1 MISGSGSILPRFFVS
16 AITASCIFFLLDF
29 AINSISVSAA
39 RHEHEH
45 ERRLPLGCIGHAMRT
60 ALYCLSIVWLRSVRF
75 GSVRFGSVQQLNFIC
90 RRRRQ
95 IGYFCSSLGYLS
107 ALSLRS
113 LSLSAHSV
121 ALDLDEAIVFSRVG
135 FMNLDVDAYNRRGC
149 FLRFEPWSHA
159 APGTTRRF
167 LAESIQ

>member
-1 MISGSGSILPRFFVS
+1 MNTNTSGVYRWVVLGMRCEQHYIVS
-16 AITASCIFFLLDF
+16 RSF
-29 AINSISVSAA
+29 
-39 RHEHEH
+39 
-45 ERRLPLGCIGHAMRT
+45 GCG
-60 ALYCLSIVWLRSVRF
+60 RF

-113 LSLSAHSV
+113 LSLSALSV

-159 APGTTRRF
+159 VTGTTRRF